1 MGSMMRVT
9 LAGFFN
15 RAHLLALGRF
25 TKKTL
30 CFFEAPQP
38 VRDSENN
45 FVVVVAPQTSFSGEL
60 NHMGDHGLGGG

>member
-1 MGSMMRVT
+1 MGSMMRGDT
-9 LAGFFN
+9 GGAFLTWRTFWPWGASQ
-15 RAHLLALGRF
+15 
-25 TKKTL
+25 KTL
-30 CFFEAPQP
+30 CIFEAPQP